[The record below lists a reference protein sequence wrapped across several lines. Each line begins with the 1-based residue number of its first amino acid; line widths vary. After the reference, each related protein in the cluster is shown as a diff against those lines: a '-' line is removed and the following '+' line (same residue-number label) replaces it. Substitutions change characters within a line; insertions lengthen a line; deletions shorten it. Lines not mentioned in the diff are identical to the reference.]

1 MKVVTVS
8 AHDLRNKDRWSTAWL
23 TLIPNISSDNQC
35 DPWQASSDPRI
46 FRCLQNQKGWFMM
59 AALVYSLCAL
69 TALFSAYLLLQ
80 AYRRGGYRLLLWSGL
95 CFVGLTLNNLLLVLD
110 KLILP
115 EVDLSIWRTSVAL
128 AAMTVLLYGLIWDS
142 E

>member
-1 MKVVTVS
+1 V
-8 AHDLRNKDRWSTAWL
+8 
-23 TLIPNISSDNQC
+23 I
-35 DPWQASSDPRI
+35 
-46 FRCLQNQKGWFMM
+46 

-69 TALFSAYLLLQ
+69 TALFCAYLLLQ

-110 KLILP
+110 KLILL
-115 EVDLSIWRTSVAL
+115 EMDLSIWRTSVAL
-128 AAMTVLLYGLIWDS
+128 VAMTVLLYGLIWDS